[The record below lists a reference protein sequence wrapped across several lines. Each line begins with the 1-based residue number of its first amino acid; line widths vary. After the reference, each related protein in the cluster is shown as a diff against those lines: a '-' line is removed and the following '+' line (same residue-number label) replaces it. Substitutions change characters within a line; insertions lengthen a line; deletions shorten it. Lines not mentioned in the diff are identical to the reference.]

1 MLSSSESP
9 VRKGLFLGMRKL
21 DFSLDGLSGSPVFL
35 EFLAFEVLLAFPA
48 NIKQLTTGFRTSF

>member
-21 DFSLDGLSGSPVFL
+21 DFSMAGLSGSPVFL
-35 EFLAFEVLLAFPA
+35 LFFALEVLLVFPA
-48 NIKQLTTGFRTSF
+48 KL